1 MLLWF
6 EASVKGMDSPDMLN
20 AGPERLTAVIVSTT
34 FPALVSVT
42 LSVAF
47 PPTDTL
53 PNVRGEGETDNAG

>member
-1 MLLWF
+1 
-6 EASVKGMDSPDMLN
+6 MDSPDMLN